1 MKTLNLN
8 TRIFLVL
15 SIFALGSVTISAIG
29 IFNLSSLSENIG
41 NIVTVVARK
50 ALISRALSG
59 DIYNI
64 KALEYQILD
73 EDDFKK
79 NKASIK
85 KIEKLEAIMDD
96 RLVRY
101 EKLTGPEE
109 LVHFQKMKTDV
120 ADWKKSNLEFR
131 NFILKNNKT
140 AALETEEGKG
150 QETLLALEKTLEVL
164 VNDNEKFMAD
174 AAKEANERYSSSKFI
189 IIAVSVFALACGIF
203 MAFLVLRAASVA
215 IDQVISSLTDNSIQ
229 VTSAAT
235 QIASSSQELSTA
247 ATEQAASLVQTAS
260 SIEEMT
266 SMVQKNADSSQRAT
280 ELSEGSSKTAEK
292 GKNIVSDMLKAID
305 DISASNAG
313 IMEQVELSNKEISNI
328 VKVIQEIGNKTQV
341 INDIVFQTKLLSFNA
356 SVEAARAGE
365 HGKGFAV
372 VAEEVG
378 NLAQMSGDAALE
390 ITQMLEES
398 VKKVEKIVKFSQENV
413 GRMVIEGRK
422 KVEVGSKI
430 ANECEKV
437 LNDIVDSSSNVTLIS
452 NEISMATKEQAVGAH
467 EITKAMN
474 QLDQVTQTNA
484 ATSEEVAS
492 VAEQLSTQAVVLKDM
507 VGVLVKTIKGTHTEK
522 ESAPSMTKLTKVKA
536 REAHNVIPLKRPKVQ
551 TSAFEVPLKKAVG
564 ISVQAPSENDPRF
577 EEA

>member
-1 MKTLNLN
+1 MKTLSLN

-29 IFNLSSLSENIG
+29 IFNLSSLSDNIG

-64 KALEYQILD
+64 KALEFQILD
-73 EDDFKK
+73 EADLEK

-109 LVHFQKMKTDV
+109 LVHFQEMKTNV
-120 ADWKKSNLEFR
+120 ANWKKSNLDFR
-131 NFILKNNKT
+131 NFILKDNKT
-140 AALETEEGKG
+140 AALETQEGKG
-150 QETLLALEKTLEVL
+150 QETLLTLEKTLEVL
-164 VNDNEKFMAD
+164 VTDNEKFMAN
-174 AAKEANERYSSSKFI
+174 AAKEANERYNSSKFI
-189 IIAVSVFALACGIF
+189 IIAVSVLAIAFGIF
-203 MAFLVLRAASVA
+203 MAFLVLRAVSVA

-292 GKNIVSDMLKAID
+292 GKNIVNDMLKAID
-305 DISASNAG
+305 DISSSNAG

-328 VKVIQEIGNKTQV
+328 VKVIKEIEDKTQV

-378 NLAQMSGDAALE
+378 NLAQMSGDAALV
-390 ITQMLEES
+390 ISQMLDQS
-398 VKKVEKIVKFSQENV
+398 VKKVETIVKFSQENV
-413 GRMVIEGRK
+413 GRMVLEGRK
-422 KVEVGSKI
+422 KVEVGSRI
-430 ANECEKV
+430 ASECEKV

-452 NEISMATKEQAVGAH
+452 NEISMATREQAVGAQ

-507 VGVLVKTIKGTHTEK
+507 VGVLVKTIKGTHTENDSTPTVRK
-522 ESAPSMTKLTKVKA
+522 TSKA
-536 REAHNVIPLKRPKVQ
+536 REDHNVIPLKRPSSV
-551 TSAFEVPLKKAVG
+551 EVPLKKAVG
-564 ISVQAPSENDPRF
+564 ISVHTPSENDPRF